1 MPKSKRQVQAFSV
14 SFLDCICCGFGAVI
28 LLFVLTSGKKSEAR
42 NEQLSDVS
50 IDLGKLQKNI
60 QAEDARLRLLA
71 SLLEENE
78 SQLSKLT
85 AEKTTLEKILEDKN
99 DDLMLLLTSL
109 SELEES
115 KDTLLGEFDE
125 IPTIEEEVPVPIPNY
140 IKRQYLTDFKMD
152 GERVLIIVEA
162 SGGML
167 DDDTDAIIERL
178 EDTDEEKRQAPKWQR
193 VLRSV
198 EWLLGSMRPPTQF
211 QTYYFNREPHP
222 MVENF
227 RNQWLDLDDRETIS
241 EVLTQMKQV
250 VPQGGAN
257 LERALWESR
266 QIFPL
271 PDNIIL
277 IVDGLPT
284 LSDSVSG
291 DGNDPIKRLNMYTA
305 AEQQILS
312 GVPINTILLPSG
324 YRDPD
329 APARYWLLAN
339 KTKGSFISPSKT
351 WPDT

>member
-1 MPKSKRQVQAFSV
+1 MPKRKRQVQAFSV

-50 IDLGKLQKNI
+50 VDLGKLQKNI
-60 QAEDARLRLLA
+60 KAEDARLRLLA

-85 AEKTTLEKILEDKN
+85 AEKTTLEKILEDEN
-99 DDLMLLLTSL
+99 DDLILLLTL
-109 SELEES
+109 LAELEES
-115 KDTLLGEFDE
+115 KDTLLGELDE
-125 IPTIEEEVPVPIPNY
+125 IPTIEEEVLVPIPNF
-140 IKRQYLTDFKMD
+140 IRRQYLTDFKMD

-167 DDDTDAIIERL
+167 DDDTDAILDRL
-178 EDTDEEKRQAPKWQR
+178 EDTDKEKRQAPKWQR

-198 EWLLGSMRPPTQF
+198 EWLLGSMRPPTKF
-211 QTYYFNREPHP
+211 QLHYFNREPHP
-222 MVENF
+222 MVEDY
-227 RNQWLDLDDRETIS
+227 RNQWLNLDDRKTIS
-241 EVLTQMKQV
+241 EVLTQMKQI

-284 LSDSVSG
+284 LSDSVTG
-291 DGNDPIKRLNMYTA
+291 DGNDPIKRLNMYRA

-312 GVPINTILLPSG
+312 GVPINTILFPSG

-339 KTKGSFISPSKT
+339 KTKGSFISPSRT